1 MHFVVVTRKEICKNL
16 DDNVKD
22 ALCSTEKKRKKE
34 IRKNLDDNVKD
45 ALRSTD
51 KERKKRNT

>member
-22 ALCSTEKKRKKE
+22 ALRSTAKKSKKE
-34 IRKNLDDNVKD
+34 MRKNLDDNVKD
-45 ALRSTD
+45 ALRSSD
-51 KERKKRNT
+51 KKRNM